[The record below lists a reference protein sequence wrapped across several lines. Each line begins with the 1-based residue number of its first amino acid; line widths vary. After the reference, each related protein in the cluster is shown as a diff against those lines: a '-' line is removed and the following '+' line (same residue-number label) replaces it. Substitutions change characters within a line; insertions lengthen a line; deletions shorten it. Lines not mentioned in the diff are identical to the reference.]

1 VDDNNSSDCGFA
13 MIADY
18 KYDDDDRCSG
28 GGWWKMTVDEN
39 EDGGEQQQWQQY
51 LRQWWKSVDSDGI
64 RDDNGGSGRQGMQPQ
79 KLDKQWDR
87 PSMTKR
93 G

>member
-1 VDDNNSSDCGFA
+1 MDDAAENDDTTFA
-13 MIADY
+13 HKFLND
-18 KYDDDDRCSG
+18 
-28 GGWWKMTVDEN
+28 
-39 EDGGEQQQWQQY
+39 DGGEQQQWQQY
-51 LRQWWKSVDSDGI
+51 LRQRWTSVDSDGI